1 VPQLTDTAW
10 LEWLRYGLLESHELR
25 GMFQLPAIF
34 DLGAV
39 FFFALTGALAAIR
52 RGYDFVGL
60 FIMAFVTGVGGAL
73 IRDGLFISQGP
84 PAIVADGRYVIV
96 IVLACLAGMAIGGFI
111 ERFQKTIAYIDALGL
126 GAYAVVGVQ
135 KALIANMSIPAAIMI
150 GTINAVGGG
159 LLRDIIVRVEP
170 LMLKPGQFYVLAALL
185 GSALF
190 AGLTAVTPL
199 SAPESAMIAVFVT
212 FLVRI
217 LAIFFN
223 WQTRAVRPWFA
234 GHGKES
240 TMSDDEARKQ
250 EQERASR
257 QDDLPRS

>member
-1 VPQLTDTAW
+1 MDI
-10 LEWLRYGLLESHELR
+10 EWIKALWHSLLEAHPLR
-25 GMFQLPAIF
+25 EMFHLPVIF

-52 RGYDFVGL
+52 RGYDFIGL

-73 IRDGLFISQGP
+73 IRDGLFIQQGP
-84 PAIVADGRYVIV
+84 PAIAVDGRYLVA
-96 IVLACLAGMAIGGFI
+96 VLLGCFAGMAIGGFI

-135 KALIANMSIPAAIMI
+135 KALAASMSLPAAIMV

-185 GSALF
+185 GSVLF
-190 AGLTAVTPL
+190 VGLILGTRL
-199 SAPESAMIAVFVT
+199 SAPQSALIAIGVT
-212 FLVRI
+212 FLFRVLTI
-217 LAIFFN
+217 WFN

-234 GHGKES
+234 GHGTET
-240 TMSDDEARKQ
+240 TMSHDEARKQ
-250 EQERASR
+250 EQEHGGGK
-257 QDDLPRS
+257 Q

>member
-1 VPQLTDTAW
+1 MDTGW
-10 LEWLRYGLLESHELR
+10 IKSLWHDLLLEAHPLQE
-25 GMFQLPAIF
+25 MFQLPASF

-60 FIMAFVTGVGGAL
+60 FILAFVTGVGGAL
-73 IRDGLFISQGP
+73 IRDGLFIQQGP
-84 PAIVADGRYVIV
+84 PAIVTDGRYLVAV
-96 IVLACLAGMAIGGFI
+96 VLACLAGVAIGGFI

-135 KALIANMSIPAAIMI
+135 KALAANMSIPTAIMV

-185 GSALF
+185 SNILF
-190 AGLTAVTPL
+190 VGLTAGTPL
-199 SAPESAMIAVFVT
+199 SASESALIAIGMTFVFRVLT
-212 FLVRI
+212 IR
-217 LAIFFN
+217 FN
-223 WQTRAVRPWFA
+223 WQTKPVRPWFA
-234 GHGKES
+234 GHGRET
-240 TMSDDEARKQ
+240 TMSNDEARKQ
-250 EQERASR
+250 EQEHRG
-257 QDDLPRS
+257 DKK

>member
-1 VPQLTDTAW
+1 MDT
-10 LEWLRYGLLESHELR
+10 EWTNRLWRELLGAHPLQEL
-25 GMFQLPAIF
+25 FQLPVSF

-52 RGYDFVGL
+52 RGYDFIGL

-73 IRDGLFISQGP
+73 IRDGLFIQQGP
-84 PAIVADGRYVIV
+84 PAIVADGRYLVAV
-96 IVLACLAGMAIGGFI
+96 LLACLAGMAIGGFI

-135 KALIANMSIPAAIMI
+135 KALAANMSIPAAIMI

-159 LLRDIIVRVEP
+159 LLRDVIVRVEP
-170 LMLKPGQFYVLAALL
+170 LMLKPGQFYVLAALFGSIIFVTL
-185 GSALF
+185 TLNTSLSASESAL
-190 AGLTAVTPL
+190 
-199 SAPESAMIAVFVT
+199 IAIGVT
-212 FLVRI
+212 FVFRVLTI
-217 LAIFFN
+217 WFN
-223 WQTRAVRPWFA
+223 WQTKAVRPWFA

-250 EQERASR
+250 EQEHGGD
-257 QDDLPRS
+257 QK

>member
-1 VPQLTDTAW
+1 LDTVW
-10 LEWLRYGLLESHELR
+10 LESLWRGLLEAQPLR
-25 GMFQLPAIF
+25 GMFELPVIF

-84 PAIVADGRYVIV
+84 PAIVADGRYLIV

-185 GSALF
+185 GSMLF
-190 AGLTAVTPL
+190 AGLGAFTTL
-199 SAPESAMIAVFVT
+199 SVPESAMISIGVT
-212 FLVRI
+212 FVVRI
-217 LAIFFN
+217 LAIWFN
-223 WQTRAVRPWFA
+223 WQTMAVRPWFA
-234 GHGKES
+234 GDRKES
-240 TMSDDEARKQ
+240 TISDDEARKR
-250 EQERASR
+250 EQERGGTK
-257 QDDLPRS
+257 D

>member
-1 VPQLTDTAW
+1 MTDNVWVETLT
-10 LEWLRYGLLESHELR
+10 RGLLEAHQLR
-25 GMFQLPAIF
+25 GVFELPAIF
-34 DLGAV
+34 DLSAV

-73 IRDGLFISQGP
+73 IRDGLFITQGL
-84 PAIVADGRYVIV
+84 PAVVADGRYLIV

-111 ERFQKTIAYIDALGL
+111 ERFHKAIAYIDALGL

-170 LMLKPGQFYVLAALL
+170 LMLKPGQFYVLAAVL

-190 AGLTAVTPL
+190 AGLTAVTTLTAPQ
-199 SAPESAMIAVFVT
+199 SALIAIFAT
-212 FLVRI
+212 FLIRI
-217 LAIFFN
+217 LAILFN
-223 WQTRAVRPWFA
+223 WQTMAVRPWFT

-250 EQERASR
+250 EQERGGR
-257 QDDLPRS
+257 KE

>member
-1 VPQLTDTAW
+1 MDTGW
-10 LEWLRYGLLESHELR
+10 ITSLWHDLLLEAHPLR
-25 GMFQLPAIF
+25 GLFELPVIF

-52 RGYDFVGL
+52 RGYDLVGL
-60 FIMAFVTGVGGAL
+60 FILAFVTGVGGAL
-73 IRDGLFISQGP
+73 IRDGLFIQQGP
-84 PAIVADGRYVIV
+84 PAIVADGRYLVAV
-96 IVLACLAGMAIGGFI
+96 LLACLAGMAIGGFI

-135 KALIANMSIPAAIMI
+135 KALLANMSIPAAIMV

-185 GSALF
+185 GSMVF
-190 AGLTAVTPL
+190 VSLTVATPL
-199 SAPESAMIAVFVT
+199 SASEAALIAIGVT
-212 FLVRI
+212 FLFRI
-217 LAIFFN
+217 LAIWFN
-223 WQTRAVRPWFA
+223 WQTKAVRPWFT
-234 GHGKES
+234 GHGRES

-250 EQERASR
+250 EQEHGGDK
-257 QDDLPRS
+257 Q

>member
-1 VPQLTDTAW
+1 MTDTAW
-10 LEWLRYGLLESHELR
+10 LESLWRGLLEAHQLR
-25 GMFQLPAIF
+25 GMFELPAIF

-73 IRDGLFISQGP
+73 IRDGLFITQGL
-84 PAIVADGRYVIV
+84 PAVVADGRYVVV
-96 IVLACLAGMAIGGFI
+96 IVLACVAGMVIGGFI
-111 ERFQKTIAYIDALGL
+111 ERFQKAIAYIDALGL

-170 LMLKPGQFYVLAALL
+170 LMLKPGQFYVLAALI

-190 AGLTAVTPL
+190 AGLTAVTTL
-199 SAPESAMIAVFVT
+199 SAPESALIAIGVT
-212 FLVRI
+212 FLVRV
-217 LAIFFN
+217 LAIVFN
-223 WQTRAVRPWFA
+223 WQTKAVRPWFT

-250 EQERASR
+250 EQERGG
-257 QDDLPRS
+257 DKE

>member
-1 VPQLTDTAW
+1 MAT
-10 LEWLRYGLLESHELR
+10 EWLDTLTHGLLRAYPLR
-25 GMFQLPAIF
+25 EMFELPAIF

-73 IRDGLFISQGP
+73 IRDGLFIQQGP
-84 PAIVADGRYVIV
+84 PAIVADGRYLVA
-96 IVLACLAGMAIGGFI
+96 VLVACLVGMAIGGFI

-135 KALIANMSIPAAIMI
+135 KALAANMSIPAAIMI

-170 LMLKPGQFYVLAALL
+170 LMLKPGQFYVLAALV
-185 GSALF
+185 GSILF
-190 AGLTAVTPL
+190 VSLVVGTTL
-199 SAPESAMIAVFVT
+199 SAPQSALIAIGATFVFRV
-212 FLVRI
+212 
-217 LAIFFN
+217 LAIWFN
-223 WQTRAVRPWFA
+223 WQTKAVRPWFT

-250 EQERASR
+250 EQEHGS
-257 QDDLPRS
+257 DKE

>member
-1 VPQLTDTAW
+1 MENTGWFDSVTQGFLKPYALDV
-10 LEWLRYGLLESHELR
+10 
-25 GMFQLPAIF
+25 MFELPAIF
-34 DLGAV
+34 DFGAV

-73 IRDGLFISQGP
+73 IRDGLFIQEGP
-84 PAIVADGRYVIV
+84 PAIVADGRYLVV
-96 IVLACLAGMAIGGFI
+96 VVLACLAGMAIGGFI

-135 KALIANMSIPAAIMI
+135 KALAAGMSVPAAIMI

-159 LLRDIIVRVEP
+159 LLRDIIARVEP
-170 LMLKPGQFYVLAALL
+170 LTLKPGQYYVLIALL
-185 GSALF
+185 GSMLFVALTI
-190 AGLTAVTPL
+190 LVPL
-199 SAPESAMIAVFVT
+199 DAPQAALIAIGVT
-212 FLVRI
+212 FVLRVLSIR
-217 LAIFFN
+217 FN
-223 WQTRAVRPWFA
+223 WQTTAVRPWFT

-250 EQERASR
+250 EREHEQGSGKE
-257 QDDLPRS
+257 

>member
-1 VPQLTDTAW
+1 MATEWFDTLTQ
-10 LEWLRYGLLESHELR
+10 GLLRSYPLR
-25 GMFQLPAIF
+25 EMFELPAIF

-73 IRDGLFISQGP
+73 IRDGLFIQQGP
-84 PAIVADGRYVIV
+84 PAIVADGRYLVA
-96 IVLACLAGMAIGGFI
+96 VLVACLAGMAIGGFI

-135 KALIANMSIPAAIMI
+135 KALAANMSIPAAIMI

-185 GSALF
+185 GSILF
-190 AGLTAVTPL
+190 VWLVVGTTL
-199 SAPESAMIAVFVT
+199 SAPRAALIVIGVT
-212 FLVRI
+212 FLFRL
-217 LAIFFN
+217 LAIRFN
-223 WQTRAVRPWFA
+223 WQTKAVRPWFT

-240 TMSDDEARKQ
+240 TMSDDEARKRD
-250 EQERASR
+250 EEHGS
-257 QDDLPRS
+257 DSK

>member
-1 VPQLTDTAW
+1 MDTGW
-10 LEWLRYGLLESHELR
+10 ITSLWHDFLLEAHPLR
-25 GMFQLPAIF
+25 GLFELPVIF

-52 RGYDFVGL
+52 RGYDLVGL
-60 FIMAFVTGVGGAL
+60 FILAFVTGVGGAL
-73 IRDGLFISQGP
+73 IRDGLFIQQGP
-84 PAIVADGRYVIV
+84 PAIVADGRYLVV
-96 IVLACLAGMAIGGFI
+96 IVLACLAGMVIGGFI

-135 KALIANMSIPAAIMI
+135 KALLANMSIPAAIMV

-185 GSALF
+185 GSIVF
-190 AGLTAVTPL
+190 VSLTAATPL
-199 SAPESAMIAVFVT
+199 SASAAALIAIGVT
-212 FLVRI
+212 FLFRI
-217 LAIFFN
+217 LAIWFN
-223 WQTRAVRPWFA
+223 WQTKAVRPWFT

-250 EQERASR
+250 EQE
-257 QDDLPRS
+257 QGGDKQ